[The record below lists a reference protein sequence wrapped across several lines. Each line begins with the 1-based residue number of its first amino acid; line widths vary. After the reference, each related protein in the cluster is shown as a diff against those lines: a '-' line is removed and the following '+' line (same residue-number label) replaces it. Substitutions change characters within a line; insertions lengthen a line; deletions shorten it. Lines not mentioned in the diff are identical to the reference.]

1 MNNDVKNIKYHE
13 LKRFEYNTQPKVSV
27 IIPCYNVEKYIDRCL
42 NSLIHQTLK
51 NIEIICIDD
60 KSTDF
65 TLKKLLK
72 YAKQDPRIIVIP
84 QKKNSGAA
92 IARNIGIEH
101 TRGRYIG
108 FVDADDYV
116 DKDFYEKLYITA
128 IKNKAQ
134 IAKGNAKILDV
145 DFTKR
150 YDDLQMQRIHLY
162 GKWRFMYQ
170 WWTGLYSAKML
181 KSKHIRFPKD
191 IICGQDI
198 VFLTECV
205 YYTNKIALCNDTF
218 YHYLRRPDS
227 LDSVIL
233 SPEKINSKIKA
244 IQNIANFYN
253 RVEIPEKE
261 YLYCYHQRWV
271 LLKSFIDKTVDL
283 ECKKRIAQACIDM
296 LNTSKKPED
305 LITFHLKY
313 DATSQRYINELKKS
327 DTEGFLK
334 KILPQTPNLNIK
346 NTTEKTEFIFL
357 FFCFIP
363 LIKLYKKEENLILK
377 FLGIQLL
384 KIKKNKNVQL
394 IYLLYIPL
402 LKVRKK

>member
-145 DFTKR
+145 EARKI
-150 YDDLQMQRIHLY
+150 Q
-162 GKWRFMYQ
+162 K
-170 WWTGLYSAKML
+170 
-181 KSKHIRFPKD
+181 
-191 IICGQDI
+191 IISI
-198 VFLTECV
+198 T
-205 YYTNKIALCNDTF
+205 CN
-218 YHYLRRPDS
+218 
-227 LDSVIL
+227 
-233 SPEKINSKIKA
+233 
-244 IQNIANFYN
+244 
-253 RVEIPEKE
+253 
-261 YLYCYHQRWV
+261 
-271 LLKSFIDKTVDL
+271 VD
-283 ECKKRIAQACIDM
+283 E
-296 LNTSKKPED
+296 
-305 LITFHLKY
+305 
-313 DATSQRYINELKKS
+313 
-327 DTEGFLK
+327 
-334 KILPQTPNLNIK
+334 
-346 NTTEKTEFIFL
+346 
-357 FFCFIP
+357 
-363 LIKLYKKEENLILK
+363 
-377 FLGIQLL
+377 
-384 KIKKNKNVQL
+384 
-394 IYLLYIPL
+394 L
-402 LKVRKK
+402 LKVNDSVNEMVKKITLLEQALCSKLEIYEKILRENSL